1 MTDRHL
7 LPLIA
12 VLAMTTAPALAQE
25 ATRTH
30 LIIADQFVPDILD
43 GQQSTAGYPL
53 SHELISQPLVRYDAD
68 AGVFVPDLL
77 ESFAISDDGL
87 TMTMVLPEGLTYPSG
102 NPLDAEALKAT
113 MERYVAISPYAF
125 DYGGMGE
132 IRVIDARTIEVD
144 NSIGF
149 NVMLPTF
156 MSSFGAPWDVAV
168 AAEVGDAAFASNP
181 VASGPFRIDTPWT
194 PGLDLE
200 LVRNDVYVTS
210 MPMVEN
216 RGPAHLERVTTR
228 FIADPQ
234 TRANELEAGS
244 VDIVFGLPGAALRY
258 MADDPAYQILSFA
271 LPGQTGLTFNTARAP
286 FDDPDLR
293 RALAMAM
300 DRDQMVLALEGAA
313 AAEWAFVTPA
323 MIAYSPDAT
332 TYMQSLYPFDP
343 ASAQAALAA
352 LGWTDDDGDGVVS
365 RDGAP
370 LSVELLID
378 SGSAIATGVAPVIQA
393 QLAAVGV
400 DAQIAMVDGAAHYDT
415 MNAGNYD
422 ISLSGYI
429 WVDPDILTYR
439 FTEGSAPSLYA
450 PPELAAALEA
460 ARGLADPAARTAAYL
475 DIQEGLM
482 DDVPMVPLL
491 SEVLLIGARSWVQG
505 IKVLAPDRLI
515 LNDVMIVE

>member
-1 MTDRHL
+1 MTGRHT

-12 VLAMTTAPALAQE
+12 ILAMTTAPAFAQE

-30 LIIADQFVPDILD
+30 LVIADQFVPDILD

-53 SHELISQPLVRYDAD
+53 SHELISQPLVRYDA
-68 AGVFVPDLL
+68 ATGVFVPDLL
-77 ESFAISDDGL
+77 ESFAISEDGL
-87 TMTMVLPEGLTYPSG
+87 TMTMVLPEGRSYSNG
-102 NPLDAEALKAT
+102 NPLDAAALKAA
-113 MERYVAISPYAF
+113 MERYVAVSPYAF
-125 DYGGMGE
+125 DYDGMGE

-144 NSIGF
+144 NAIGF
-149 NVMLPTF
+149 NVMLPAF
-156 MSSFGAPWDVAV
+156 MTSFGAPWDVSV

-181 VASGPFRIDTPWT
+181 VASGPFMIDTPWT

-200 LVRNDVYVTS
+200 LVRNDSYRTA

-258 MADDPAYQILSFA
+258 MADDPAYQILSVP

-286 FDDPDLR
+286 FDDPALR
-293 RALAMAM
+293 QALALAM

-313 AAEWAFVTPA
+313 AAEWAFVTSA
-323 MIAYSPDAT
+323 MIAHSPDAAAH
-332 TYMQSLYPFDP
+332 MQSLYPFDP
-343 ASAQAALAA
+343 AAAQAALAA

-365 RDGAP
+365 RDGTP

-378 SGSAIATGVAPVIQA
+378 SSSAISTGVAPVIQA

-400 DAQIAMVDGAAHYDT
+400 EAQIAMVDGAAHYDT
-415 MNAGNYD
+415 MDAGNYD
-422 ISLSGYI
+422 LSLSGYI

-439 FTEGSAPSLYA
+439 FTEGSAPSQYA
-450 PPELAAALEA
+450 PPELAAALDS
-460 ARGLADPAARTAAYL
+460 ARGVADPAARTAAYL
-475 DIQEGLM
+475 DIQKGLM
-482 DDVPMVPLL
+482 DDLPMVPLL
-491 SEVLLIGARSWVQG
+491 SEMLLIGARSWVQG
-505 IKVLAPDRLI
+505 IEIVAPDRLI